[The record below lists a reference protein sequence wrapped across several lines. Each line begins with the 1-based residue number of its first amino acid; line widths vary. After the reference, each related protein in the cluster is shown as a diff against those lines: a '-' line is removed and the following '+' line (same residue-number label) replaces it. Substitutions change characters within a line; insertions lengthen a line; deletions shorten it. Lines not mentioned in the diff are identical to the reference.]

1 MTTVKLRQRGH
12 FLGSVR
18 DLCEPPSDGDF
29 LQGPVGLDL
38 LLSAINLLYQQQPGL
53 SSPTGHRMKQEK
65 QGFEVLLSWR
75 LGCETSGLGGP
86 QWTRV
91 LRKERPCLLQGPL
104 PSFHPP
110 SLLLLGCSNL
120 SSGQAHP
127 ALPPWPCSGLLPA
140 ARTVDMA
147 GFGELPLGGA

>member
-1 MTTVKLRQRGH
+1 
-12 FLGSVR
+12 
-18 DLCEPPSDGDF
+18 
-29 LQGPVGLDL
+29 
-38 LLSAINLLYQQQPGL
+38 
-53 SSPTGHRMKQEK
+53 MKQEN
-65 QGFEVLLSWR
+65 QGFELLLSWR

-91 LRKERPCLLQGPL
+91 LRKERPRLLQGPL
-104 PSFHPP
+104 PPSPL
-110 SLLLLGCSNL
+110 SLLLLGCSIL

-147 GFGELPLGGA
+147 GFGELPLGEA